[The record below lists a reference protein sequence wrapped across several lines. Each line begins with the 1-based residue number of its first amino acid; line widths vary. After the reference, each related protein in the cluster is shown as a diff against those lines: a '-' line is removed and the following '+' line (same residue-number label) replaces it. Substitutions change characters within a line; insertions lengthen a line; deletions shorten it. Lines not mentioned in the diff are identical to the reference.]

1 MSNVIPV
8 VDVFAGCGG
17 LGEGFSALQHCG
29 GFPFDVRLHI
39 EKAAA
44 PLKTLEL
51 RSFYHQFRES
61 RVPDSYYEYVSGE
74 IDRDELSRRHRPEY
88 DEARRRCLP
97 FEFGNPKSDADSLN
111 YSIRQAIGGVEDW
124 ALIGGPPCQAYST
137 IGRARNQAVAGYDP
151 DADHRFELYRDYL
164 RIIADHGPAV
174 FVMENVRGL
183 LSASRRNKPIFR
195 DMLNQLG
202 EPGGDSGRRYRLYS
216 LTAGKQY
223 LGDWGRPSDLADF
236 VVKTEDYGIPQSRH
250 RVIILG
256 VREDLTAQPEPLSPA
271 TGRVN
276 AKEVLGGLPRV
287 RSGLSRADSPEG
299 WLAALREI
307 GQQPW
312 WGELPPAIQGRI
324 ADALENLNL
333 PSDGRGGLHFLSSSS
348 YCGYRPDWF
357 EDARLPGTLNHEAR
371 SHRKDD
377 LWRYLYAACFVAES
391 GRPFSIGDFPEDL
404 RPRHRSVESALSKG
418 NFADRFSVLP
428 RRAPAKTVVNHI
440 RKDGH
445 YYIHYD
451 PTQCRSLTV
460 REAARLQTFPDN
472 YFFEGSRTDQYGQV
486 GNAVP
491 PLLSYQ
497 IAERVAGL
505 LEKSR
510 NG

>member
-1 MSNVIPV
+1 MRDLV
-8 VDVFAGCGG
+8 
-17 LGEGFSALQHCG
+17 
-29 GFPFDVRLHI
+29 
-39 EKAAA
+39 
-44 PLKTLEL
+44 
-51 RSFYHQFRES
+51 
-61 RVPDSYYEYVSGE
+61 SYTQE
-74 IDRDELSRRHRPEY
+74 
-88 DEARRRCLP
+88 LP
-97 FEFGNPKSDADSLN
+97 F
-111 YSIRQAIGGVEDW
+111 R
-124 ALIGGPPCQAYST
+124 ST
-137 IGRARNQAVAGYDP
+137 GRARNQAVEGYDP

-164 RIIADHGPAV
+164 KIIAEHWPAA

-195 DMLNQLG
+195 EMLNQPC
-202 EPGGDSGRRYRLYS
+202 EPGGDSGRRYQLYS
-216 LTAGKQY
+216 LTVGKQY
-223 LGDWGRPSDLADF
+223 LGDWVPPSDLADF

-256 VREDLTAQPEPLSPA
+256 VRADISAQPEPLLPA

-276 AKEVLGGLPRV
+276 AKSVLAGLPRV
-287 RSGLSRADSPEG
+287 RSGLSREDSADS
-299 WLAALREI
+299 WLAAIREI
-307 GQQPW
+307 VQQPW
-312 WGELPPAIQGRI
+312 WGEIHTSIQHRI
-324 ADALENLNL
+324 SDALENLNV
-333 PSDGRGGLHFLSSSS
+333 PAEGRGKLHFLSSLSQ
-348 YCGYRPDWF
+348 CGYRPDWF
-357 EDARLPGTLNHEAR
+357 KDARLPGTLNHDAW

-377 LWRYLYAACFVAES
+377 LWRYLYAACFVEES
-391 GRPFSIGDFPEDL
+391 GRPFSISDFPEGL
-404 RPRHRSVESALSKG
+404 RPKHRSVERALSNG

-428 RRAPAKTVVNHI
+428 KHTPSKTVVNHI

-491 PLLSYQ
+491 QLLSYQ
-497 IAERVAGL
+497 IAERVAEL